1 MFMKLHK
8 TLKSSVVQ
16 RRSIVRSVNVKFEQ
30 DCLPVLSYKLFVLC
44 KTPNRLRLGWQCLQ
58 TNRDTRETNI
68 IKITIFTF
76 LMRVLIVIYL
86 PCSANQQAVR
96 HLAFKYIVC
105 LEKGMRSIHGMS
117 A

>member
-1 MFMKLHK
+1 MKLHK

-30 DCLPVLSYKLFVLC
+30 DCACLHCHTNFFVLC
-44 KTPNRLRLGWQCLQ
+44 KTPKRLGLGWQCLQ
-58 TNRDTRETNI
+58 INRDTRETNI
-68 IKITIFTF
+68 FKITIFTF
-76 LMRVLIVIYL
+76 LMRFLIVIYL

-96 HLAFKYIVC
+96 HLAFKNILC
-105 LEKGMRSIHGMS
+105 LEKGMRSIHRMS